1 MEMRESMEEMDF
13 REAYERE
20 HLKCADLAGRI
31 ADLEAKN
38 EELEWKL
45 NRIKNNPLWKASR
58 PARDVLHWIIRQRDR
73 LRNCG
78 GPRGVLQKLSYKKRE
93 RQAMKQ
99 FGTESFPSPEQAAA
113 AVRGHEMEH
122 VVREQAS
129 AARED
134 RKVVSQTVS
143 IHTEIC
149 PECGDVYV
157 SGGTTRTVT
166 AAENQPEQAKP
177 EEVLKE
183 RVPFFAV
190 A

>member
-1 MEMRESMEEMDF
+1 MEVRESMEEMDF

-45 NRIKNNPLWKASR
+45 NRIKNNPLWKASSL
-58 PARDVLHWIIRQRDR
+58 ARDVLHWIIRQRDR

-78 GPRGVLQKLSYKKRE
+78 GPRGVLQKLSYKRRE

-113 AVRGHEMEH
+113 E
-122 VVREQAS
+122 REALFP
-129 AARED
+129 RMV
-134 RKVVSQTVS
+134 KVS
-143 IHTEIC
+143 ILV
-149 PECGDVYV
+149 PLW
-157 SGGTTRTVT
+157 
-166 AAENQPEQAKP
+166 NNPEQYQREMLDEFSPQLLFDIAC
-177 EEVLKE
+177 LWC
-183 RVPFFAV
+183 
-190 A
+190 